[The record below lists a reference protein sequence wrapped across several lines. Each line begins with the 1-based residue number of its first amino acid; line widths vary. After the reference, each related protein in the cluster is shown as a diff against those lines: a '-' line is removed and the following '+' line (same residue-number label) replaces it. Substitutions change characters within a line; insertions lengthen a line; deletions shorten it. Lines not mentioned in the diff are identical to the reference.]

1 MGKKKTSYQSIVDKA
16 TRVFEQ
22 PMQARKDYSKMIAID
37 DNDFYIENYKKIIKY
52 TQEEISF
59 FTAYNKIS
67 FFGENMF
74 LRFFSDECMIIAG
87 EVSKIQYEGLDDK

>member
-1 MGKKKTSYQSIVDKA
+1 MKKMFNEFKENKLKL
-16 TRVFEQ
+16 F
-22 PMQARKDYSKMIAID
+22 KDSEV
-37 DNDFYIENYKKIIKY
+37 YIENYKKIIKY